1 MFGVVVAIFMVC
13 WAPYHIYFILS
24 FHFPNITRKE
34 WISNVYLAV
43 RIFNKMPSE
52 VEVTLPPELLLLL
65 ILIPPLILRTLL
77 PPLILLILFTLLAL
91 LSMLTLHTV
100 LKQCLHSGIHA
111 CIIVLVFIW
120 VYDFMGFAA
129 KCWTK

>member
-43 RIFNKMPSE
+43 RICNKIPSE
-52 VEVTLPPELLLLL
+52 VEVALPHELLPLLVLLPSL
-65 ILIPPLILRTLL
+65 ILLTLF
-77 PPLILLILFTLLAL
+77 PPLILLILFTLLSLFTL
-91 LSMLTLHTV
+91 LTPL
-100 LKQCLHSGIHA
+100 
-111 CIIVLVFIW
+111 
-120 VYDFMGFAA
+120 
-129 KCWTK
+129 

>member
-52 VEVTLPPELLLLL
+52 VEITLPHELLSLL
-65 ILIPPLILRTLL
+65 ILLPSLILLAL
-77 PPLILLILFTLLAL
+77 FPPLILLILFTLLSL
-91 LSMLTLHTV
+91 LTLLTLLTPLSMLTLLT
-100 LKQCLHSGIHA
+100 LPKQYLHSGIPA
-111 CIIVLVFIW
+111 CIIAL
-120 VYDFMGFAA
+120 
-129 KCWTK
+129 

>member
-52 VEVTLPPELLLLL
+52 VEITLPHELLPLLTLLPSL
-65 ILIPPLILRTLL
+65 ILPTLL
-77 PPLILLILFTLLAL
+77 PPLILLILFTLFTL
-91 LSMLTLHTV
+91 LTL

-111 CIIVLVFIW
+111 CIIVLVLW

-129 KCWTK
+129 KCWTE